1 MSVRRGR
8 ELFNFVL
15 PPREPP
21 AACPLLPLFKI
32 KIRFRTLAVQAKI
45 LFGEIT
51 YKKKMREL
59 KTIYIGHSSSIT
71 TTKVYYTSMV
81 ELM

>member
-45 LFGEIT
+45 LFVEIT

-59 KTIYIGHSSSIT
+59 
-71 TTKVYYTSMV
+71 
-81 ELM
+81 